1 MIVGTAPEKSTVDAN
16 RNSILYNTTRMSLIK
31 FPFGKQGPNEKIGQL
46 PTRPKQNL
54 AQVTALLDTFKS
66 AISDILLLL
75 LLLDFGHGDTFKQA
89 FMHKALYQVAM

>member
-1 MIVGTAPEKSTVDAN
+1 
-16 RNSILYNTTRMSLIK
+16 MSLIK
-31 FPFGKQGPNEKIGQL
+31 SPFSKQGPNEKIGQL

-75 LLLDFGHGDTFKQA
+75 PDFGHGETFEQG
-89 FMHKALYQVAM
+89 FMYKVLYQVAM